1 LKAVFASALGFSKQ
15 VTVGWEYSTWQ
26 RQQHQ
31 QGTAEAV
38 NTEQPVVQK
47 QQQQWQPHGINR
59 AVSGDNKRNS
69 KIELIS
75 NQKSI
80 GGDGARDGN
89 KQQRQHQ
96 HWASAN

>member
-1 LKAVFASALGFSKQ
+1 
-15 VTVGWEYSTWQ
+15 VGWEYSTWQ

-38 NTEQPVVQK
+38 NTEQPAVQK
-47 QQQQWQPHGINR
+47 QQQQWQLHGINR
-59 AVSGDNKRNS
+59 AVSGDNKCNS

-75 NQKSI
+75 NQQSI